1 MHVDLLRYGRG
12 PLCVCVHCTEATTS
26 AARSSIAFDI
36 VELKDAPVAMK
47 TMIAHSCAVGSGNS
61 LLG

>member
-1 MHVDLLRYGRG
+1 MLICCGMGVARSA
-12 PLCVCVHCTEATTS
+12 CAFHCTEATTS

-36 VELKDAPVAMK
+36 VELKDATVAMK

-61 LLG
+61 LLV